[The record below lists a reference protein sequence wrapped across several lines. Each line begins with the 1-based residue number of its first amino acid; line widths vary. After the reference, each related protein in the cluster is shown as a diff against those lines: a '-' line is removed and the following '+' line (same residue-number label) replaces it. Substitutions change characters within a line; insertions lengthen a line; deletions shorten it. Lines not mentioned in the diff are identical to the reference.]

1 MIKLNKKTWKGI
13 ALSCLILGS
22 NLRTFATTYTL
33 NTSNVQIQWSDA
45 NAWQPNGV
53 PGAGDDVIING
64 NESSTL
70 FTSGDITVKS
80 LTINGLAYIS
90 GPGTLTVTEMLDTRY
105 PLFWYMRLVIATGAN
120 AKMTDENFSNIY
132 TGVSFYYDL
141 VVNGDLTLEAQ
152 AFSGTNVIING
163 TLTQK
168 EGDLNAQVY
177 INPGGILNINSPNFP
192 VDLGRVENKGTLNW
206 IKGKIQSNGAAII
219 NTGLW
224 NIEASNEVLESGGFF
239 QDTFI
244 YNSGI
249 IQVAANVS
257 SVSLVKKMVNTGTI
271 SIAGPSTLSLFALD
285 HYGSING
292 PTGASLQVSGG
303 YFSTNN
309 ILHAGSTIQV
319 PSFKTS
325 NSTSLAIKN
334 GANISS
340 VQNFFFDRGSL
351 ELDIALPP
359 AATYTFSA
367 GVVNNVDQNFTGN
380 FLLEGGTFDG
390 TGNISFDT
398 PNFIANSGY
407 FGGYS
412 NVTLSANTIL
422 DLTSLG
428 TYNLVNDGT
437 INMRKN
443 GYFASVAMINNGTWN
458 INGDSTNF
466 LSNYDPGALVG
477 CKNNGVIN
485 LNNRLCTFSTILENK
500 GTINIGNNSSL
511 QFVGELRQ
519 FGTIAGQPG
528 SKLSLFS
535 YAGEHTF
542 NTGAQTSGLKELG
555 MFYGKTN
562 FKQGTIL
569 TDISTFLVDN
579 GTLQTGIVLPPASNY
594 DFKKGL
600 IRLNTQFEPTTVLK
614 LEDTDIEGS
623 GNIRIGNGLNWKG
636 GIMDVPVRIY
646 NNAQVFIQENEDRP
660 IISAPFTNE
669 GNVTLSG
676 GIIEI
681 NTGFFKNGGDW
692 NVDSDQDVIMDGF
705 TSFTNEGVFSI
716 CGTQPIKIAFNVPFI
731 NRASGT
737 FKGQGSYTFNAGFT
751 NEGTVAPG
759 CSPGV
764 LTIEDNLN
772 APAVVEIEVAGSNI
786 GQYDQLLVNG
796 NMTAGGLLNVVVP
809 PGASLN
815 GSIQVIQTTGTFS
828 GTFSQVNLPSNFTL
842 QYLPDGVLLTS
853 DGSVNATDIQ
863 QQASA
868 LSIQPTLATTSIV
881 ITAKQ
886 AIPNDAQLEVYNLNG
901 QLVRSAAWIQGNTE
915 QALNVEG
922 LVNGLYTI
930 RLTSL
935 PYWTGRVVVQN

>member
-1 MIKLNKKTWKGI
+1 MLKLNKKIWKGL
-13 ALSCLILGS
+13 ALVCLILGS

-33 NTSNVQIQWSDA
+33 NTSNAQIQWSDA

-64 NESSTL
+64 NESSNL
-70 FTSGDITVKS
+70 ITSGDITVKS
-80 LTINGLAYIS
+80 LTINGLAYIF

-105 PLFWYMRLVIATGAN
+105 PLFWQMRLVIAAGAN
-120 AKMTDENFSNIY
+120 ATMTDVNFSNIY
-132 TGVSFYYDL
+132 TGISFYNDL
-141 VVNGDLTLEAQ
+141 IVNGSLILEAQ
-152 AFSGTNVIING
+152 SFSGTKVIVNG

-168 EGDLNAQVY
+168 EGGLNAQIY
-177 INPGGILNINSPNFP
+177 INPGGVLNINSLNFP
-192 VDLGRVENKGTLNW
+192 VDLGRLENKGTLNW

-239 QDTFI
+239 QDTFL
-244 YNSGI
+244 YNSGT
-249 IQVAANVS
+249 IQIAPNVVGLS
-257 SVSLVKKMVNTGTI
+257 MIKKMINTGTI
-271 SIAGPSTLSLFALD
+271 NIAGPSTLSLFALD

-292 PTGASLQVSGG
+292 PAGSSLVVSGG

-309 ILHAGSTIQV
+309 TLRAGSTIQV

-325 NSTSLAIKN
+325 NSAALAIKN

-340 VQNFFFDRGSL
+340 VQNFFFDQGPL

-359 AATYTFSA
+359 AATYTFRA
-367 GVVNNVDQNFTGN
+367 GVVNNVNQNFTGN

-398 PNFIANSGY
+398 PNFIANYGY
-407 FGGYS
+407 FGGYTT
-412 NVTLSANTIL
+412 VTLSANTIL
-422 DLTSLG
+422 DLRSLG
-428 TYNLVNDGT
+428 TYNLINDGT
-437 INMRKN
+437 IIMQQN
-443 GYFASVAMINNGTWN
+443 GYFTSVSMINNGTWN

-485 LNNRLCTFSTILENK
+485 LNNRLSSFSTVLENI

-528 SKLSLFS
+528 SKLSLIS

-542 NTGAQTSGLKELG
+542 NTGAQTSGLMELG

-562 FKQGTIL
+562 FKQGTTL
-569 TDISTFLVDN
+569 TNISTFSVDE

-594 DFKKGL
+594 AFKKGL
-600 IRLNTQFEPTTVLK
+600 IRLNTQFEPTTVLN

-646 NNAQVFIQENEDRP
+646 ENAQVFIQENEDRP

-692 NVDSDQDVIMDGF
+692 NVDSDEDVIMDGF

-716 CGTQPIKIAFNVPFI
+716 CGNQPIKIAFNVPFI
-731 NRASGT
+731 NGQSGT

-759 CSPGV
+759 CSPGI

-772 APAVVEIEVAGSNI
+772 APAAVEIEVSGANI
-786 GQYDQLLVNG
+786 GQYDQLLVSG
-796 NMTAGGLLNVVVP
+796 NMTAGALLNIVVP

-815 GSIQVIQTTGTFS
+815 GSIKVIQTAGTFS
-828 GTFSQVNLPSNFTL
+828 GTFAQVNLPANFTL

-853 DGSVNATDIQ
+853 DGSVDATDIQ

-868 LSIQPTLATTSIV
+868 LSIRPTLASTSVV

-886 AIPNDAQLEVYNLNG
+886 AIPNDAQLEVYNLGG
-901 QLVRSAAWIQGNTE
+901 QLVRSTAWLQGSTQQE
-915 QALNVEG
+915 LNVEG
-922 LVNGLYTI
+922 LNNGLYTI
-930 RLTSL
+930 RLTTL
-935 PYWTGRVVVQN
+935 PYWSGRIVVQN

>member
-1 MIKLNKKTWKGI
+1 MIKLNKKICKGL
-13 ALSCLILGS
+13 ALICLILGA
-22 NLRTFATTYTL
+22 NLHTFATTYTL
-33 NTSNVQIQWSDA
+33 NISNAQTQWSDA

-64 NESSTL
+64 DAASSL
-70 FTSGDITVKS
+70 ITSGDITVKS
-80 LTINGLAYIS
+80 LTINGLAYIF

-105 PLFWYMRLVIATGAN
+105 PLFWQMRLVIETGAN
-120 AKMTDENFSNIY
+120 ATMTDVNFSNIY
-132 TGVSFYYDL
+132 TSISFYNDL
-141 VVNGDLTLEAQ
+141 IVNGSLVMEAQ
-152 AFSGTNVIING
+152 SFSGTKLIVNG
-163 TLTQK
+163 TVTQN
-168 EGDLNAQVY
+168 EGGLNAEVH
-177 INPGGILNINSPNFP
+177 INPGGVLNINSPNFP
-192 VDLGRVENKGTLNW
+192 VGLGRVENKGTLNW
-206 IKGKIQSNGAAII
+206 MRGKIQSNGAAII

-224 NIEASNEVLESGGFF
+224 NIEASNEVLESGGFI
-239 QDTFI
+239 QDTFL
-244 YNSGI
+244 YNSGT
-249 IQVAANVS
+249 IQVAANVAS
-257 SVSLVKKMVNTGTI
+257 ISLVKKIVNTGTI
-271 SIAGPSTLSLFALD
+271 NLAGSSTLSLFALD
-285 HYGSING
+285 HYGSIIG
-292 PTGASLQVSGG
+292 QTGSSLMVSGG

-309 ILHAGSTIQV
+309 TLRAGSTIQV
-319 PSFKTS
+319 PSFKTG

-340 VQNFFFDRGSL
+340 IQNFFFDRGSL

-367 GVVNNVDQNFTGN
+367 GVVTNVNQNFTGN

-407 FGGYS
+407 FGGYTE
-412 NVTLSANTIL
+412 VTLSANTIL

-428 TYNLVNDGT
+428 TYNLVNDGI
-437 INMRKN
+437 INMRQN
-443 GYFASVAMINNGTWN
+443 GYFTSVGLINNGTWN
-458 INGDSTNF
+458 INGDSTYF
-466 LSNYDPGALVG
+466 SINYDPGALVG

-485 LNNRLCTFSTILENK
+485 LNNRLSTFSTILENL
-500 GTINIGNNSSL
+500 GTINIGNNGSL

-535 YAGEHTF
+535 YGGEHTF
-542 NTGAQTSGLKELG
+542 NTGAQTTGLMVLEML
-555 MFYGKTN
+555 FGKTN

-569 TDISTFLVDN
+569 TDISTFVVDN
-579 GTLQTGIVLPPASNY
+579 GTLQAAIVLPPASNY

-646 NNAQVFIQENEDRP
+646 DNAQVFIQENEDRP

-692 NVDSDQDVIMDGF
+692 NVDSDEDVIMDGF

-716 CGTQPIKIAFNVPFI
+716 CGAQPIKIAFNVPFI
-731 NRASGT
+731 NRPSGT

-751 NEGTVAPG
+751 NEGAVAPG
-759 CSPGV
+759 CSPGI
-764 LTIEDNLN
+764 LTIEDNLI
-772 APAVVEIEVAGSNI
+772 APAVVEIEISGGNI

-796 NMTAGGLLNVVVP
+796 NMTAGALLNVIVP
-809 PGASLN
+809 PGTSLN
-815 GSIQVIQTTGTFS
+815 GSIKVIQTTGTFS
-828 GTFSQVNLPSNFTL
+828 GTFAQVNLPANFTL

-853 DGSVNATDIQ
+853 DGSVDATDIH

-868 LSIQPTLATTSIV
+868 LSIRPTLASTSVV

-930 RLTSL
+930 RLTTL
-935 PYWTGRVVVQN
+935 PFWTGRVVVQN